1 MGFSECD
8 RKTSLGP
15 KSHISV
21 RRAFVPDPSM
31 PGYEWSLEHIEEVC
45 HFPQEPNDR
54 GDAASQAINYF
65 RAHADGFGDWLKA
78 AKEKTDAEKL
88 ATAIPQNS
96 IKFGHLS
103 AI

>member
-15 KSHISV
+15 KSHISI

-54 GDAASQAINYF
+54 GDAAKPGDKLFPCTCGWVWRLAEGGEGK
-65 RAHADGFGDWLKA
+65 DGRGEKGDRHS
-78 AKEKTDAEKL
+78 AE
-88 ATAIPQNS
+88 
-96 IKFGHLS
+96 FY
-103 AI
+103 